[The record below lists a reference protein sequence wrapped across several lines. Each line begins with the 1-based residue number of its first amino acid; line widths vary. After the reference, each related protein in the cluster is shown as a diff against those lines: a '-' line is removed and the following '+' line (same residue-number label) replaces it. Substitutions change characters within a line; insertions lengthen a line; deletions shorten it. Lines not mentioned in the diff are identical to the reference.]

1 MPSLSASPP
10 ALPMVRL
17 LLVAVLVAAGASAQD
32 APDARPSLPLVA
44 LAAAGPD
51 APASPADDAPETTA
65 DSTDVLPT
73 VLPSPTVLP
82 AGLASPALPVTRPSD
97 LDALA
102 DTTRSPLDTLAMSP
116 WERVWWGRRGVMRQ
130 TGLFPTHPD
139 EPLDDL
145 RQVAQVRRR
154 MLRWHQTLGLATVA
168 SMGVTVAGGVAAAL
182 DAGEGL
188 HEASLPVTIGL
199 YATTATLSLLAPP
212 PPVRLDGRR
221 GVDSITIHRWLAV
234 GHVAGMLLTP
244 LLSEDGRAVHQAMG
258 VATFATFSAAMLTVT
273 LLNR

>member
-1 MPSLSASPP
+1 MTR
-10 ALPMVRL
+10 V
-17 LLVAVLVAAGASAQD
+17 LLVAALLAAGASAQD

-44 LAAAGPD
+44 LAAGLD
-51 APASPADDAPETTA
+51 APASPADDAPETAAVAPLVPPDLPFAA
-65 DSTDVLPT
+65 DSAD

-82 AGLASPALPVTRPSD
+82 AVLASPALPAD
-97 LDALA
+97 LDVLS

-116 WERVWWGRRGVMRQ
+116 WERVWWGRRGVMRR

-139 EPLDDL
+139 APLDDL

-221 GVDSITIHRWLAV
+221 GVDSITLHRWLAV

-244 LLSEDGRAVHQAMG
+244 LLSEDGRAAHQALG